1 MENDELIKVQDRLV
15 VEQEGKIKELNQQ
28 LAAAKEERDEYKKNS
43 EQDTS

>member
-15 VEQEGKIKELNQQ
+15 VEQESKIKELSIS
-28 LAAAKEERDEYKKNS
+28 LTLTKEERDKYMESS